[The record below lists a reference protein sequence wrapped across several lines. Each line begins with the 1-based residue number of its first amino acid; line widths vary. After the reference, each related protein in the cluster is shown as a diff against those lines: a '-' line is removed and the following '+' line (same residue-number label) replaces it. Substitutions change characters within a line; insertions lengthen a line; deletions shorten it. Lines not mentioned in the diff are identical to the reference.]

1 MARRVNSDERFS
13 IEFDVSFAF
22 LHEILIVLL
31 IVIFEMT
38 DESSSIF
45 LLFLEVDV
53 ADDLAGTL
61 QLDNLY

>member
-38 DESSSIF
+38 NESSSTS
-45 LLFLEVDV
+45 LLFLEDV
-53 ADDLAGTL
+53 PDDLAGTL